1 MGPASYRT
9 QQTSSLR
16 LAIKY
21 VLLNIFSTLL
31 FFSMAASRQIIDL
44 RKLLAER
51 FQHSPALASGQINI
65 PLLDQATGGGL
76 RKGAITEI
84 ISANMSAGSALLIH
98 SLLQIAQRDRFFLAL
113 IDGSDSFDVQSVD
126 AGTLQHLLWVRCEKA
141 TEAIKAA
148 DFLLRDGNFPLV
160 ILDLVLNPVEEL
172 RRIPATSWYRLQRLV
187 EPAPTAFV
195 VMSRHNMVASA
206 RTKIVLENRWRLPD
220 LSRDNP
226 SAQLHFKIRRSKTI
240 VSALG

>member
-1 MGPASYRT
+1 
-9 QQTSSLR
+9 
-16 LAIKY
+16 
-21 VLLNIFSTLL
+21 
-31 FFSMAASRQIIDL
+31 
-44 RKLLAER
+44 LAER
-51 FQHSPALASGQINI
+51 FQHPPAVAGGQISI
-65 PLLDQATGGGL
+65 PLFGRATDGGL

-84 ISANMSAGSALLIH
+84 ISTNPSAGSALLIH

-113 IDGSDSFDVQSVD
+113 VDGRDSFDVQSVD
-126 AGTLQHLLWVRCEKA
+126 TGTLQHLLWVRCEKA

-160 ILDLVLNPVEEL
+160 ILDLVLNPAEEL

-206 RTKIVLENRWRLPD
+206 RAKIALENRWTLSD
-220 LSRDNP
+220 LSRDTP
-226 SAQLHFKIRRSKTI
+226 ITRLHFKVRRAKPI
-240 VSALG
+240 ASAVG